1 MQRTNVELIQLS
13 MGLRHKDLCDATKK
27 MEVAKNEKVVNF
39 LKDIIKANPPA
50 IQTLKSWLMKVN
62 NV

>member
-1 MQRTNVELIQLS
+1 